1 MPKPSE
7 WMVLLSCIEGE
18 KLLVGLERE
27 KGKRKKKNKNKKY
40 KRERRMI
47 SVESKN

>member
-27 KGKRKKKNKNKKY
+27 KGKRKKIRIKNIKEKGG
-40 KRERRMI
+40 
-47 SVESKN
+47 